1 MKNLSVYVHIPFCR
15 QRCYYCDFVSSTNCS
30 DTNMLR
36 YVNAVKREL
45 GLSDKIFNLKNYNL
59 DTLYFGGGT
68 PSLLK
73 SDYFRSIL
81 EELFLIWPNFKGE
94 MTFEANPNSISEN
107 LILDLKNMGFNRI
120 SIGIQSLNDAT
131 LSSVGRLHNANEAI
145 NALNLCNSYN
155 LNISVDLMLGLPGQS
170 KEDIFSFIDTVTK
183 YENVNHI
190 STYMLS
196 VEEGTKLDKLVKEG
210 VITVASDDEKVDL
223 FDYASMLL
231 KSKDFNRYEVSNFA
245 KDGFESKHNSRYWEL
260 KDYLGLGISSHSLMG
275 NKRFYNP
282 SSFDD
287 YYKSIELDKL
297 AYLEEEN
304 LSDEDLEKEYIMLAL
319 RTAKGIDLNE
329 FQEKFNIDFSKKYAN
344 EIEDCL
350 KYLNINN
357 NNISIKDEYL
367 NTMNSIVLKFI

>member
-1 MKNLSVYVHIPFCR
+1 
-15 QRCYYCDFVSSTNCS
+15 
-30 DTNMLR
+30 
-36 YVNAVKREL
+36 
-45 GLSDKIFNLKNYNL
+45 
-59 DTLYFGGGT
+59 
-68 PSLLK
+68 
-73 SDYFRSIL
+73 
-81 EELFLIWPNFKGE
+81 
-94 MTFEANPNSISEN
+94 
-107 LILDLKNMGFNRI
+107 
-120 SIGIQSLNDAT
+120 
-131 LSSVGRLHNANEAI
+131 
-145 NALNLCNSYN
+145 
-155 LNISVDLMLGLPGQS
+155 
-170 KEDIFSFIDTVTK
+170 
-183 YENVNHI
+183 
-190 STYMLS
+190 MLS

-231 KSKDFNRYEVSNFA
+231 KKKGFNRYEVSNFA

-287 YYKSIELDKL
+287 YYKSIEIDKL

-344 EIEDCL
+344 EIEDCI

-357 NNISIKDEYL
+357 NNISIKDKYL